1 MSILPVLLLLVAPA
15 FRDQI
20 ATAWDHPLLA
30 SAEMLERLADEPRH
44 QRSATSPSGVAI
56 RHRGGARRWS
66 AVPVKQLAPDL
77 VAVNWRTASTASRSA
92 ARRRRAETSSR
103 LAPDGRPIR
112 GPRRHG
118 QARRTKVI
126 PDGFYRDWKVT
137 VKTSGSAGAPVTIRS
152 ETPGGAVFSGEST
165 LNVTASHVVVQ
176 GLRFEQ
182 CGPNSAIAIVEG
194 SGCRITQCLFI
205 ECGHPQSTF
214 YHVVTTMGNGDGNRV
229 DHCYFAGSRSMSCG
243 VRIREKSSPKRQR
256 IDHNVFRDIVRYWV
270 NGQENVQLGQN
281 QRGLVGAERPEAVVE
296 QNLFDHAWG
305 DGEII
310 SSKARQHDPTP
321 GAGFTARR
329 SPLRADLA
337 AFDATR

>member
-30 SAEMLERLADEPRH
+30 SAEMLERLADDRATI
-44 QRSATSPSGVAI
+44 RVSTSPVLLRYPGIAVVRADG
-56 RHRGGARRWS
+56 RP
-66 AVPVKQLAPDL
+66 VPVKQLAPDL
-77 VAVNWRTASTASRSA
+77 VAVELANGEHSLEVGREAPASEDVIAPGTWTAAQFEARAATAKPGD
-92 ARRRRAETSSR
+92 T
-103 LAPDGRPIR
+103 L
-112 GPRRHG
+112 
-118 QARRTKVI
+118 VI

-310 SSKARQHDPTP
+310 SSKSTGNTIRHN
-321 GAGFTARR
+321 
-329 SPLRADLA
+329 LA
-337 AFDATR
+337 AWCYRSAFTLSLIHI